1 MIKIENTSYIEIQ
14 SRQEYIDFLI
24 TRVIENI
31 NNTMQIVD
39 EFNMEQ
45 SSGNVGIAGVSIF
58 GFGINISIDEAIR
71 NALIHGNARDVNKRI
86 FLSYTI
92 SPTKLEVSIEDQ
104 GEGFDVHQVVAE
116 LSNAEKP
123 KTGGRGILL
132 MKNFMDKVI
141 FNKKGNKVTL
151 IKFRAKKGDNSLL

>member
-31 NNTMQIVD
+31 NNTLQVVED
-39 EFNMEQ
+39 FNTEQ
-45 SSGNVGIAGVSIF
+45 SAGNHSISGVSIF

-71 NALIHGNARDVNKRI
+71 NALIHGNKRDVNKRI
-86 FLSYTI
+86 FLTYSI
-92 SPTKLEVSIEDQ
+92 SPIKLEISVEDQ
-104 GEGFDVHQVVAE
+104 GEGFDVQSVISGLTAHDKTE
-116 LSNAEKP
+116 
-123 KTGGRGILL
+123 TGGRGILL

-151 IKFRAKKGDNSLL
+151 IKFRANKGDNSLI